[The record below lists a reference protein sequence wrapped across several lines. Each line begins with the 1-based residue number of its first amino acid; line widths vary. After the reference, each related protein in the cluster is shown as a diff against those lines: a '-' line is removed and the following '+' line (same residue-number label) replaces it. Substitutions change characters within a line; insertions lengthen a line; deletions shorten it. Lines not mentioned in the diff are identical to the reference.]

1 MKNEDNNRIMGID
14 YGLKRVGIAL
24 SDPLKKFAYPYKTLE
39 NDKNLLIN
47 LIKIINEMDVSLI
60 VLGIPNDEK
69 ENINSLAIKINEFK
83 SELLDKI
90 KVEIIFWDESFSSKI
105 AQQKILE
112 SVSKKK
118 TRRNKSLLD
127 MHSAAIILSE
137 YLEQSFN

>member
-47 LIKIINEMDVSLI
+47 LIKIINEMDVSVI

-83 SELLDKI
+83 SELLNKI
-90 KVEIIFWDESFSSKI
+90 KVEVIFWDESFSSKI

-112 SVSKKK
+112 SVNKKK